1 MTEKIKDDVLDLT
14 DLTTIID
21 DYCNKNNLDVKDALI
36 LSGSLLILW
45 RDMISTMRYISR
57 LVPLT

>member
-21 DYCNKNNLDVKDALI
+21 DYCNKNNLDVKDALDF
-36 LSGSLLILW
+36 LLEV
-45 RDMISTMRYISR
+45 REEDFGEDNEN
-57 LVPLT
+57 VENDKDE

>member
-21 DYCNKNNLDVKDALI
+21 DYCNKNNLDVKDALDFAMFNQMTDI
-36 LSGSLLILW
+36 A
-45 RDMISTMRYISR
+45 
-57 LVPLT
+57 

>member
-21 DYCNKNNLDVKDALI
+21 DYCNKNNLDVKDALDF
-36 LSGSLLILW
+36 LLEV
-45 RDMISTMRYISR
+45 REEDFGEDNED
-57 LVPLT
+57 VKNDKGK

>member
-21 DYCNKNNLDVKDALI
+21 DYCNKNNLDVKDALDF
-36 LSGSLLILW
+36 LLEV
-45 RDMISTMRYISR
+45 REEDFGEDNED
-57 LVPLT
+57 VKNDKDK

>member
-21 DYCNKNNLDVKDALI
+21 DYCNKNNLDVKDALDF
-36 LSGSLLILW
+36 LLEV
-45 RDMISTMRYISR
+45 REEDFGEDNED
-57 LVPLT
+57 VKNGKDK